1 MKQVLTME
9 GNQDD
14 DRPGFS
20 DTTIATVVEKE
31 VAERFDVSPD
41 IAVPLAARENR
52 PDVLKHLIREGK
64 PTQTQDIHGWTALH
78 HAAFLGHVECVRI
91 LLDEETC
98 NIDVTAGDGSTPLT
112 AACSNLPK
120 AKDCVKVL
128 CEHKANPNLFAK
140 KSDYSIAIGT
150 YDRARTALLIAIE
163 SMPDLDVTKWLVDAG
178 ADVKSYVEPW
188 NTAWGGPPENE
199 WNDKLNHDL
208 MMCLFQGVK
217 DLEGDELANHPAY
230 SSATP
235 RAVAR
240 PDVTEVAEIAMYLA
254 KHGAAKRGQALH
266 AVLLPH
272 DEGWNPYEGQDR
284 EKGYNLMPPL
294 LNEVVDCFMD
304 NGGDLHSVDL
314 LLQNVYVWR
323 PSVLFLYA
331 RKSIVFIEGIPT
343 HADDMWTN
351 SRVLNTLMVLVI
363 KGHVSGTLTLTDV
376 AVMHFKLRKHNLEG
390 RLPTNF
396 RPLEIF
402 KALTKSPPSLRQ
414 LARTKIRSQIAKG
427 PEGCRRLSRKKL
439 KKLPD
444 LPEILMEYLQLSD
457 LDELWIRHGSEFEE
471 IARLAENYE

>member
-1 MKQVLTME
+1 
-9 GNQDD
+9 
-14 DRPGFS
+14 
-20 DTTIATVVEKE
+20 
-31 VAERFDVSPD
+31 
-41 IAVPLAARENR
+41 
-52 PDVLKHLIREGK
+52 
-64 PTQTQDIHGWTALH
+64 LH
-78 HAAFLGHVECVRI
+78 HAAFLGHVECVRV
-91 LLDEETC
+91 LLNEETC
-98 NIDVTAGDGSTPLT
+98 NIDVTAEDGSTPLT

-128 CEHKANPNLFAK
+128 CEHKANPNLMTK
-140 KSDYSIAIGT
+140 RRDYSIVTGD
-150 YDRARTALLIAIE
+150 YDRGWTALLIAIVA
-163 SMPDLDVTKWLVDAG
+163 MPDLDVIKWLVDAG
-178 ADVKSYVEPW
+178 ADVKRYVEPFDIA
-188 NTAWGGPPENE
+188 NGRIPEDE
-199 WNDKLNHDL
+199 WNNKLNHDL
-208 MMCLFQGVK
+208 IMRLLQGERVWEENVLANHPA
-217 DLEGDELANHPAY
+217 DSLANHPAY
-230 SSATP
+230 SSASF
-235 RAVAR
+235 RDFAR

-343 HADDMWTN
+343 HADDMFTN

-396 RPLEIF
+396 LPLEML
-402 KALTKSPPSLRQ
+402 KALKKSPPSLRQ